1 MVEGDKSGLNM
12 PTGIPAQYQEEYAV
26 VADMI
31 TDFCKDRF
39 DDEFENLCLHALQ
52 KLCRKRTEPM
62 VTGRNN
68 MWAAGIIYA
77 IAQNCNMIGNNGNM
91 LLGRPKDRLKSDD
104 LCQALGV
111 SKGGVSEKA
120 KAIRKELAITQG
132 KEEWLLP
139 SQREGSRVL
148 KDFNKVMRGMR

>member
-1 MVEGDKSGLNM
+1 MVEGNKKELNL
-12 PTGIPAQYQEEYAV
+12 PTGIPPQFREKYTVIAGVISAYCE
-26 VADMI
+26 
-31 TDFCKDRF
+31 DRF
-39 DDEFENLCLHALQ
+39 DDDFKALCLHALQ

-62 VTGRNN
+62 ASGRNN

-91 LLGRPKDRLKSDD
+91 LIGRPGYRLKSDD
-104 LCQALGV
+104 LCAALGA

-120 KAIRKELAITQG
+120 KAIRKELAITQN

-148 KDFNKVMRGMR
+148 KDFNKVMRILR

>member
-1 MVEGDKSGLNM
+1 MIISGMISDYCEG
-12 PTGIPAQYQEEYAV
+12 
-26 VADMI
+26 
-31 TDFCKDRF
+31 RF
-39 DDEFENLCLHALQ
+39 DEEFEALCLHALQ

-62 VTGRNN
+62 ASGRNN
-68 MWAAGIIYA
+68 MWAAGVIYA
-77 IAQNCNMIGNNGNM
+77 ISQNCNMIGNNGNM
-91 LLGRPKDRLKSDD
+91 LIGRPRYRLKSDD
-104 LCQALGV
+104 LCAALGV

-148 KDFNKVMRGMR
+148 KDFNKVMRRMR

>member
-1 MVEGDKSGLNM
+1 MMGSNM
-12 PTGIPAQYQEEYAV
+12 PTGMPPKYQDKYAII
-26 VADMI
+26 AEMI
-31 TDFCKDRF
+31 TSYCEDRF
-39 DDEFENLCLHALQ
+39 DDDFTDLCLHALQ

-68 MWAAGIIYA
+68 MWAAGIIYV
-77 IAQNCNMIGNNGNM
+77 ISQDCNMIGNNGNM
-91 LLGRPKDRLKSDD
+91 LIGRPGYRLKSDD
-104 LCQALGV
+104 LCEALGV

-120 KAIRKELAITQG
+120 KAIRKELAITQN

-148 KDFNKVMRGMR
+148 KDFNKVMRMIK

>member
-1 MVEGDKSGLNM
+1 MGSNM
-12 PTGIPAQYQEEYAV
+12 PTGMPPKYQDKYAII
-26 VADMI
+26 AEMI
-31 TDFCKDRF
+31 TSYCEGRF
-39 DDEFENLCLHALQ
+39 DDDFKDLCLHALQ

-62 VTGRNN
+62 ASGRNN

-77 IAQNCNMIGNNGNM
+77 ISQNCNMIGNNGNM
-91 LLGRPKDRLKSDD
+91 LIGRPGYRLKSDD
-104 LCQALGV
+104 LCEALGV

-148 KDFNKVMRGMR
+148 KDFNKVMRRLK

>member
-1 MVEGDKSGLNM
+1 MMVSNM
-12 PTGIPAQYQEEYAV
+12 PSAIPPKYQEKYVIIAE
-26 VADMI
+26 MI
-31 TDFCKDRF
+31 TSYCGERF
-39 DDEFENLCLHALQ
+39 DDDFKELCLHALQ

-62 VTGRNN
+62 ASGRNN
-68 MWAAGIIYA
+68 MWAAGIIYT
-77 IAQNCNMIGNNGNM
+77 ISQNCNMIGNNGNV
-91 LLGRPKDRLKSDD
+91 LLGRPGYRLKSDD
-104 LCQALGV
+104 LCEALGV

-148 KDFNKVMRGMR
+148 KDFNKVMRRLK

>member
-1 MVEGDKSGLNM
+1 MENH
-12 PTGIPAQYQEEYAV
+12 TNGIPPKYQEKYAV
-26 VADMI
+26 IAEMI
-31 TDFCKDRF
+31 ASYCDSRF
-39 DDEFENLCLHALQ
+39 DEDVKALCLHALQ

-62 VTGRNN
+62 ATGRNN

-91 LLGRPKDRLKSDD
+91 LLGRPKYKLKSDD
-104 LCQALGV
+104 LCEALGV

-148 KDFNKVMRGMR
+148 KDFNKVMRGLK